1 MRKRNAA
8 IVLTVLAI
16 LAAVIVREWQDD
28 SVEPVSV
35 VSGEA
40 VPRELSAVHPKVPGA
55 RPDGVL
61 ESAIVQT
68 PPGPLVDR
76 SKMNAPPT
84 AAVQSTKPLAIAPQ
98 PLVSDREHDDRRE
111 RRNLQVTRSRSRKI
125 LQSNSCIAGAATANT
140 ANELECG
147 LSR

>member
-98 PLVSDREHDDRRE
+98 PLVSDREHDDRE
-111 RRNLQVTRSRSRKI
+111 GTAESPGDPLAQPENPTEQFMHSRRGDGQHS
-125 LQSNSCIAGAATANT
+125 
-140 ANELECG
+140 E
-147 LSR
+147 